1 MVLGMQVN
9 GEGVTPAGLAEA
21 GPPWQGQQMAE
32 VQKVG
37 KHEEGTVGQLRGMGK
52 PLPSSNC

>member
-1 MVLGMQVN
+1 M
-9 GEGVTPAGLAEA
+9 ERGVTPAGLAEA
-21 GPPWQGQQMAE
+21 GPPWQGQQVAE